1 MYIFNLRSTSMSWNF
16 HGWWCSKNSYSIV
29 IACAESVLHVL
40 ETSFQAVRGNGMRV
54 VGLNEALQPWNDLVV
69 WDREGVDVEAEKTS

>member
-1 MYIFNLRSTSMSWNF
+1 MSWNF
-16 HGWWCSKNSYSIV
+16 HGWWRSKNSYSIV

-40 ETSFQAVRGNGMRV
+40 ETSFQAVRGNGVRV